1 MGLYDYFYGQ
11 TRPTNTNPFLNQ
23 QTGTFNTPSLA
34 PSAQP
39 TTPISPMQVSAP
51 ADPSLP
57 GVQQQ
62 NAFNAGIG
70 AGPQCPTGYVWN
82 PQTNACEPMSQGGSS
97 GGGGAAPA
105 GENPYYTTYGGHR
118 DIAHANIDKAFNDF
132 GAQITAGTAKN
143 EDNPAFNQNVAD
155 RAGEELVHVGGGAT
169 KKAKD
174 LTSEDFQGAAY
185 DNLSYEEKMA
195 AQYAALAAGGV
206 KNVGGGYNQP
216 DTTNV
221 LQDIYGGLQVAAR
234 DLQGSPFGGIIG
246 AIAPGFGKVIDT
258 FADKAPAA
266 STYDPTGGNTI
277 TTSRDNDRPSAA
289 QQAASAAA
297 ASRAASSS
305 GGPGGGHDG
314 SSYSYSAPSKTESY
328 EQKISRG
335 GGFNQGGMVDP
346 GLAMAIQSTSGYN
359 KGGMYNYGGAVMMQD
374 GGMTPGQPMAPSGMR
389 EGPQHDTT
397 PAMLTPGE
405 FVLDEDST
413 AAINQMAPGMLE
425 QLNNWE
431 PKDGPGML
439 MSLFDSLDDVSMTKT
454 DKMGNKITVKSP
466 EGTRMKTMFG

>member
-82 PQTNACEPMSQGGSS
+82 PQTNACEPMSQGGISGG

-118 DIAHANIDKAFNDF
+118 DIAHANIDKAFTDF
-132 GAQITAGTAKN
+132 GAQITAGTAKD

-185 DNLSYEEKMA
+185 DNLSYEEQMA

-206 KNVGGGYNQP
+206 KNLGGGYNQP

-221 LQDIYGGLQVAAR
+221 LQDLYGGLQVAAR
-234 DLQGSPFGGIIG
+234 DLKGSPFGGVIG

-277 TTSRDNDRPSAA
+277 TTSRDND
-289 QQAASAAA
+289 
-297 ASRAASSS
+297 SSS
-305 GGPGGGHDG
+305 HAGSIARNAARSKAAGERTGTTQTGTGAVYTGGNRN
-314 SSYSYSAPSKTESY
+314 K
-328 EQKISRG
+328 
-335 GGFNQGGMVDP
+335 GGMVGYNVGGMTDP

-359 KGGMYNYGGAVMMQD
+359 KGGMYNYGGTVMMQD
-374 GGMTPGQPMAPSGMR
+374 GGMTPGVPMAPSGMR

-397 PAMLTPGE
+397 QAMLTPGE
-405 FVLDEDST
+405 FVIDEDST